1 MHNRL
6 HSLNMHL
13 PEAFETTFLYSHY
26 LNFRLNK
33 NIKKNDAVKQDFSV
47 NASGHYLVQKTV

>member
-1 MHNRL
+1 
-6 HSLNMHL
+6 MHL

-47 NASGHYLVQKTV
+47 NASVHYLVQKTV